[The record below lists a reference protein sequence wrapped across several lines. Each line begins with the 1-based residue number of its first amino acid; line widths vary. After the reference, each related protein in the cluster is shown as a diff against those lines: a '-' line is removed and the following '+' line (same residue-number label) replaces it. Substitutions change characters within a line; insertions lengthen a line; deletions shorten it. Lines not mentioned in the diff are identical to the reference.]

1 MSFMCLLSCAVLV
14 VSTILNIDITG
25 LPGFASFLTGARK
38 ERVRGSRGETEAWVI
53 GQPGMD
59 LGLKL
64 LV

>member
-38 ERVRGSRGETEAWVI
+38 ERVKEAAEVK
-53 GQPGMD
+53 
-59 LGLKL
+59 LKL
-64 LV
+64 G